1 MVTVNSS
8 LLSSLSSLD
17 DNSLVCL
24 KKTAYRTAAMDVL
37 YRRHEDAMLGFACSL
52 YFKKGD
58 SYRYDN
64 SLNAASNKEV
74 MSSLKS
80 EVAFA
85 FAKAYDSY
93 DRNASENAFEGKA
106 PSFRSYACSCI
117 DFLLRELKRKNS
129 VHSQRYGAVM
139 EEGFE
144 TRTDFRSKYG
154 VDNTS
159 DEEDSRYAQKL
170 YSMVRNSVNK
180 DSKEGEVLD
189 AMRQAFEL
197 DARDYATSAAK
208 QVSISRQYV
217 HTIVK
222 NLRNRILDAERK
234 AKL

>member
-8 LLSSLSSLD
+8 LLFSLSTLD

-64 SLNAASNKEV
+64 SLNTASNKEV
-74 MSSLKS
+74 ISSLKS

-85 FAKAYDSY
+85 FTKAYDSY
-93 DRNASENAFEGKA
+93 DKKASAYAYEGKV
-106 PSFRSYACSCI
+106 PSFRSYACTCI
-117 DFLLRELKRKNS
+117 DFHLRELKRKNS
-129 VHSQRYGAVM
+129 IQSLRYGGSVK
-139 EEGFE
+139 EGFE
-144 TRTDFRSKYG
+144 AYSDFRSEYG
-154 VDNTS
+154 IDNAR
-159 DEEDSRYAQKL
+159 DEEEVLHAQKL

-222 NLRNRILDAERK
+222 NIRNRILDAERK